1 MGPGIELAILG
12 IAAGAGVLGGMVG
25 LGGAVFMVPI
35 FSTLLGIPIK
45 AAIAA
50 SALAVI
56 VNSVGSA
63 AVYLDYRM
71 VNLRL
76 GLLLLTAAAAGAIAG
91 ALLVTRAPTN
101 LLRVVFA
108 FTLLGMV
115 ILLNLHRAGA
125 KFIRTDTDRWGFAS
139 TFLDPAEGR
148 EVKYVPQHIA
158 LGTVVSIGA
167 GVLSGLLGVGGGF
180 MQVPMMNILMRV
192 PVKAAAATSSFITG
206 ATVVGSVLLY
216 YANGLM
222 SPQVA
227 IPAVLGIF
235 LGSQV
240 GPRIGRRVRGYW
252 IRRVLSLIL
261 LYLAA
266 SLLLQ
271 ALGISLL
278 GTR

>member
-63 AVYLDYRM
+63 AVYLHYRM

-192 PVKAAAATSSFITG
+192 PVKAAAATSSFMTG

-227 IPAVLGIF
+227 IPAALGIF

>member
-63 AVYLDYRM
+63 AVYLEDRM

-91 ALLVTRAPTN
+91 ALLVTGAPTN

-192 PVKAAAATSSFITG
+192 PVKAAAATSSFMTG

-227 IPAVLGIF
+227 IPAALGIF